1 MREPL
6 HSLAI
11 VESFSHFQPQDEH
24 KRFVNQYIWSGASTK
39 PTAKIRIGNDFA
51 KFIFRIA
58 FRYASSKIPLS

>member
-11 VESFSHFQPQDEH
+11 VESFSHFHLQDEH
-24 KRFVNQYIWSGASTK
+24 KRFVNQYVRSVTCTK

-51 KFIFRIA
+51 KFILATI
-58 FRYASSKIPLS
+58 YKLSKI